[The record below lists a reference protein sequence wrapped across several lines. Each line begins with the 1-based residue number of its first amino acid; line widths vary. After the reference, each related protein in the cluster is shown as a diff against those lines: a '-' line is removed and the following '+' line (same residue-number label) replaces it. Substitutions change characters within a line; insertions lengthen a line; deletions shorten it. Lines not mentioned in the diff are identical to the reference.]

1 MYSDLEDLAK
11 DAATYFNEMGDKE
24 NTVPFYE
31 KILYFQTQVK
41 RGRGTVSM
49 KFKALSVVFVIISVI
64 SIVGYFTSAV
74 TASHDEAR
82 RGHTASIGYSA

>member
-1 MYSDLEDLAK
+1 
-11 DAATYFNEMGDKE
+11 
-24 NTVPFYE
+24 
-31 KILYFQTQVK
+31 
-41 RGRGTVSM
+41 M